1 MKANIRPALKKQ
13 IIEAAKGWL
22 VALNAW
28 TEAQA
33 EKGAAKT
40 ADELAKA
47 NRSLYVWQ
55 SRSSETEGALVAFAQ
70 VFGPS
75 AVADVILE
83 DESITLVPSCVVT
96 TKQAR

>member
-1 MKANIRPALKKQ
+1 MKANIRPALKAE
-13 IIEAAKGWL
+13 IRTAAKAAQT
-22 VALNAW
+22 ALNAW
-28 TEAQA
+28 TEA
-33 EKGAAKT
+33 
-40 ADELAKA
+40 KA
-47 NRSLYVWQ
+47 TYETSYNT
-55 SRSSETEGALVAFAQ
+55 ETEQKALRSMRVWDKMLSEAEGKLTAFTM

>member
-1 MKANIRPALKKQ
+1 MKANIRPALKAE
-13 IIEAAKGWL
+13 IRTAAKGAQTAL
-22 VALNAW
+22 VAW
-28 TEAQA
+28 TEAN
-33 EKGAAKT
+33 AAKENSLT
-40 ADELAKA
+40 QQQLNDA
-47 NRSLYVWQ
+47 NRSLRVWDKML
-55 SRSSETEGALVAFAQ
+55 SEAEGKLTAFTM